1 MRPGG
6 ILPALAGHPATHVA
20 ACILLLLT
28 TLAAQARSA
37 MLCAGAGGWL
47 FYGLYT
53 ASQAW
58 WFLSVCLAV
67 FAFMLVALSFFLT
80 GREFLF
86 PVALVTAFIGGY
98 PLTLA
103 TQHAPL
109 TWQLLAALWVCQH
122 NNRPWQLRLQGCEC
136 M

>member
-1 MRPGG
+1 
-6 ILPALAGHPATHVA
+6 
-20 ACILLLLT
+20 
-28 TLAAQARSA
+28 

-58 WFLSVCLAV
+58 WFLSICLAV
-67 FAFMLVALSFFLT
+67 FAFVLVALSFFLT

-86 PVALVTAFIGGY
+86 PVALVTAFIGGSDTSHTGNN
-98 PLTLA
+98 PA
-103 TQHAPL
+103 RPPVM
-109 TWQLLAALWVCQH
+109 TWQLLAALWVCLQH
-122 NNRPWQLRLQGCEC
+122 SRPWQLRLQGCEC